1 MIMIIKTVLV
11 IFSSI
16 TVGIVIK
23 KVAMRQVNR
32 STEIRKSDSK
42 ELKAAKERE
51 RLNGM
56 AMVSKIV
63 GIAVA
68 LSFTLGMLMITV
80 FAE

>member
-1 MIMIIKTVLV
+1 MGMAIKTVLV

-16 TVGIVIK
+16 AVGIVIK
-23 KVAMRQVNR
+23 KAAMRQVNR
-32 STEIRKSDSK
+32 STEIQQSDSK
-42 ELKAAKERE
+42 ELRAAKERE

-68 LSFTLGMLMITV
+68 LSFTLGMLLITN
-80 FAE
+80 

>member
-1 MIMIIKTVLV
+1 MGMATKTVLV

-16 TVGIVIK
+16 AVGIVIK
-23 KVAMRQVNR
+23 KAAMRQVNR
-32 STEIRKSDSK
+32 STEIQQSDSK

-68 LSFTLGMLMITV
+68 LSFTLGMLLITN
-80 FAE
+80 